1 MNELCIKW
9 NIPNDIQCTLQ
20 EYLSFKPEFDK
31 VINQI
36 HWGIPEIVYNNTN
49 KINYTNEKEE
59 YTKPSLKDIIYV
71 ANVEAAIYYFM

>member
-1 MNELCIKW
+1 MNDLCLKW
-9 NIPNDIQCTLQ
+9 NIPNDIQRKLQ
-20 EYLSFKPEFDK
+20 EYISYKLEFDK

-49 KINYTNEKEE
+49 KINYTNEKEK

-71 ANVEAAIYYFM
+71 ANVETAIYYFM